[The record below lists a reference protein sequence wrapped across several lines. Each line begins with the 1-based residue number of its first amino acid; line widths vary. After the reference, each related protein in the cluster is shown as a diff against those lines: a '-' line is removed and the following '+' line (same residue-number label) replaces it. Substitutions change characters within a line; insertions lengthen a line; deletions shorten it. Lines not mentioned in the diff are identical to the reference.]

1 MTVPCYIAL
10 TALAVNLAVA
20 AVLSLVLNMV
30 ASDRANDST
39 VAEDYV

>member
-1 MTVPCYIAL
+1 
-10 TALAVNLAVA
+10 
-20 AVLSLVLNMV
+20 VLSLVLNMV